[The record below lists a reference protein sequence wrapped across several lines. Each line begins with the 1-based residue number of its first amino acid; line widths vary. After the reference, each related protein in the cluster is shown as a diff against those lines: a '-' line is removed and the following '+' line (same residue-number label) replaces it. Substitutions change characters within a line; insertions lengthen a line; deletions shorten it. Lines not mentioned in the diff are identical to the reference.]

1 MNEAPK
7 LLIFRQKTAKK
18 GQMENGRNGPMPLT
32 YPKNLNGVENHQL
45 RPMADAKWI
54 TKIYNLSIIPAIP

>member
-18 GQMENGRNGPMPLT
+18 GGMEKSRNGPIPLT
-32 YPKNLNGVENHQL
+32 SPKILNRVENHQL
-45 RPMADAKWI
+45 RPMADAKWM
-54 TKIYNLSIIPAIP
+54 TKTIIFQ

>member
-18 GQMENGRNGPMPLT
+18 GQMENGRNGPRNQT
-32 YPKNLNGVENHQL
+32 YSQSMDRVENHQL
-45 RPMADAKWI
+45 RSMTDVKLT
-54 TKIYNLSIIPAIP
+54 TKTIIFQ

>member
-45 RPMADAKWI
+45 RPMANVKLT
-54 TKIYNLSIIPAIP
+54 TKTIIFQ

>member
-18 GQMENGRNGPMPLT
+18 GQMEKSRNGPIPVT
-32 YPKNLNGVENHQL
+32 YPKILNRVENHQL
-45 RPMADAKWI
+45 RPTADAKRI
-54 TKIYNLSIIPAIP
+54 TKTIIFQ

>member
-18 GQMENGRNGPMPLT
+18 GGMENGP
-32 YPKNLNGVENHQL
+32 Q
-45 RPMADAKWI
+45 
-54 TKIYNLSIIPAIP
+54 IYNLSISPAIP